1 MGHITRDVG
10 IAREIHKQLPEVE
23 LVWLA
28 SPMATKVLEEVGEQ
42 LLPES
47 SQSAD
52 YNSLSDQIVDG
63 YRLDIMK
70 YVRYGRKLWE
80 ENVQLFKDIMH
91 KFSFDLVV
99 GDEIYEL
106 MLAIVEK
113 RLHPKYRVVI
123 IHDFMGN
130 VAMSW
135 NPLERLLISILNRKG
150 IRALEHPSLVHFFV
164 GEFEDV
170 PDQRAGLFLSNWRNL
185 AEKYVKFLG
194 YVIRFNP
201 SDYIDKAAIRAKLG
215 YGPEPLV
222 VSALGG
228 ASVGKGL
235 LDLCGQAYPFM
246 KKQIPDLR
254 MVAVGGALYSPESA
268 NLPSGVTVKG
278 YVPNLHEHFA
288 ASDLTIVVGGGT
300 STIELTALKRPFIY
314 FPLDQQFD
322 QQIHIPLRLA
332 RHKAGIRM
340 SFSETTPMELA
351 TSVTE
356 NIGSEVNY
364 TDIPVDGAKRAAKL
378 IGDML

>member
-28 SPMATKVLEEVGEQ
+28 SPMATQVLEEVGEQ

-164 GEFEDV
+164 GEFEDI
-170 PDQRAGLFLSNWRNL
+170 PDQRAGLFLPNWQDL

-201 SDYIDKAAIRAKLG
+201 SDYKDKAAIRAKLG

-222 VSALGG
+222 LCALGG

-235 LDLCGQAYPFM
+235 LELCGQAYPFM

-278 YVPNLHEHFA
+278 YIPNLHEHFA

-356 NIGSEVNY
+356 NIGSQVNY